1 MLDVARTKKL
11 VEQCWADEIIPTLV
25 EYIKI
30 PNKSPSFDPDWVAH
44 GYMDEAAGL
53 FERWAWAKLPSLTG
67 ATLKVARLPGR
78 TPVIVID
85 VPGEG
90 EDKVSTLRPS
100 RHSRKWP
107 DGPRATARGSRVRK
121 ATSSMA
127 AAGPMTDTRCSARWA
142 R

>member
-1 MLDVARTKKL
+1 VNIVTILATAVRLTRAAPDPLLQRSVTWTSQMLDVARTKKL

-67 ATLKVARLPGR
+67 ATLKVARL
-78 TPVIVID
+78 
-85 VPGEG
+85 
-90 EDKVSTLRPS
+90 
-100 RHSRKWP
+100 
-107 DGPRATARGSRVRK
+107 
-121 ATSSMA
+121 
-127 AAGPMTDTRCSARWA
+127 
-142 R
+142 